1 MKDITSFISPLV
13 ESQFPSFY
21 REEGPQFI
29 TLIKSYYEW
38 LEQSN
43 NALYHAR
50 RLLEYRDIDQTVDD
64 FIVYFKEETLKNIQF
79 DVATNK
85 RLLAKNALD
94 FYRSKGTARSVD
106 LFFKLVYAQP
116 AKVYYPGDDVFKLS
130 DNTWK
135 IPEYLEVTN
144 TVYNP
149 DFEGKQITGIRSGAT
164 AFVENYSIK
173 KKINNQVDA
182 EGNEVKISK
191 DIHVF
196 YITNVRGDFE
206 FGETVVHSG
215 TEDPRKAPKMIGSL
229 SELQVITGA
238 SDYVVGDIVNLISN
252 TGFNGKALVTSIA
265 NTTGQVEF
273 TLIDG
278 GWGYT
283 TSPKIIIS
291 EKALLVNN
299 VIASSGSLSKPFKLF
314 STLVQPKANINFDT
328 LTGSLAANNLL
339 FSYESGNVTSI
350 SKIITISSN
359 TGGIG
364 NMYLSVV
371 SGTLPGVGNVLYND
385 GNVSSAN
392 ITLKVD
398 KTSTANIMGVSSN
411 NILLIDDVE
420 GGLLPT
426 KGEQIFQQNSSIG
439 EWVTATVDLV
449 RQEGGKNLI
458 YVTNTVGSFISSQRI
473 RGRASGSNSNL
484 SSYSTTIGIFNPSET
499 SVISVNVVNEGQGYS
514 NGELVTFESEDG
526 FGAVGLV
533 VTYAANS
540 SVSSINILNGGSG
553 YIESPTVRIV
563 NTASPVYFN
572 SNTDVDPVLDFISI
586 PNNGFINAQA
596 IRYTSNTGNT
606 PLTGLVS
613 GFVYYARLANNGGIQ
628 LSESPSGNVIQLSKG
643 LTENGH
649 SFTAAV
655 SSGSNFSGN
664 SVLGSPFDYDN
675 KLYVYSVGSNLVS
688 FNASNDVNVTNHFI
702 SLNTHPFVN
711 GQSLVYRVGSGRTK
725 LDLLS
730 NNSVYYVGVANS
742 TGIDIAYSNGTIIP
756 ITPGVN
762 ENGHSFAAYTEAN
775 IDLAGEGSLADI
787 RISSLDDEE
796 TLRLNTDFIGGF
808 NIYGAPYLNIV
819 LNGSSNSA
827 LSGSNSYGFPGKP
840 SGNLIN
846 FSIDTILT
854 RELFTIGTISALG
867 TVNPGDDYT
876 LDPFVTIIEPVVAGY
891 RKYDQIMTIDGDTA
905 SMTTNENILVST
917 RKAFDGSSANVISS
931 FIYMS
936 NHKFFA
942 NQQVVYTTETGSE
955 VVGGLANNTTY
966 YIVATSSVIDIKI
979 TNGGLGYANGP
990 IVFSGGGGTGAVA
1003 NAVTNEYGNV
1013 ISIDIQSGGVGY
1025 TSAPSISLPG
1035 SPSSTGTFTVALG
1048 TFNSFGLS
1056 LTKGGSKIILTATPS
1071 TSFHYID
1078 SGNYEKFG
1086 LLKEIINSNTI
1097 KVRRLTFIN
1106 EADPNSETYLKGE
1119 TSQYV
1124 TRLIDSENDETYSGL
1139 NSIVEANV
1147 ITANGV
1153 VKTLKIV
1160 DSGFAYEQADVMSF
1174 QNEDD
1179 PEATIGLAKGSNIK
1193 QGIGSGFYQNTKGF
1207 LSRDKYLHDSD
1218 FYQDYSYQIISR
1230 VPFERYSNMLKK
1242 VLHVSGTRMFPAV
1255 EIESKNESAINAS
1268 KKIDIRTT
1276 FNPTSNVDI
1285 DENFIRLTNH
1295 DFANGELITYSVDDG
1310 NTEIKTTTAINGI
1323 KAISIVTPG
1332 SYYDSTVNNQLSIT
1346 GSDGNGAIAIF
1357 VANSSGN
1364 ITSVQVLNYGSGYT
1378 TTVAPTITAG
1388 VANGLSTGAT
1398 FTVSSYT
1405 GIGNNVNYYVAYAN
1419 STGFK
1424 LSLTA
1429 NGSSIVNL
1437 VAPLSN
1443 EVGHGIHRPL

>member
-164 AFVENYSIK
+164 AFVENYAIK

-196 YITNVRGDFE
+196 YITNVRGNFE

-328 LTGSLAANNLL
+328 LTGTLAANNLL

-420 GGLLPT
+420 GGLLPK

-533 VTYAANS
+533 VTYANS

-613 GFVYYARLANNGGIQ
+613 GFVYYARLANNRGIQ

-688 FNASNDVNVTNHFI
+688 FNASNDVNATNHFI

-711 GQSLVYRVGSGRTK
+711 GQALVYRVGSGRTN

-905 SMTTNENILVST
+905 SMTRNENILVST

-942 NQQVVYTTETGSE
+942 NQQVVYTTETGSG

-1242 VLHVSGTRMFPAV
+1242 VLHVSGTRMFPAI
-1255 EIESKNESAINAS
+1255 EIESKNESVINAS
-1268 KKIDIRTT
+1268 RKIDIRTT

-1285 DENFIRLTNH
+1285 DQNFIRLNH
-1295 DFANGELITYSVDDG
+1295 SYANNDLVAYSVDTG
-1310 NTEIKTTTAINGI
+1310 NTIMINL
-1323 KAISIVTPG
+1323 ANNETYSIR
-1332 SYYDSTVNNQLSIT
+1332 
-1346 GSDGNGAIAIF
+1346 F
-1357 VANSSGN
+1357 
-1364 ITSVQVLNYGSGYT
+1364 
-1378 TTVAPTITAG
+1378 
-1388 VANGLSTGAT
+1388 
-1398 FTVSSYT
+1398 
-1405 GIGNNVNYYVAYAN
+1405 AN

-1424 LSLTA
+1424 LSYS
-1429 NGSSIVNL
+1429 NGTIVNL
-1437 VAPLSN
+1437 ESPLPN
-1443 EVGHGIHRPL
+1443 EVGHGIHNTI

>member
-1 MKDITSFISPLV
+1 VKDITSFISPLV

-164 AFVENYSIK
+164 AFVENYAIK

-196 YITNVRGDFE
+196 YITNVRGNFE

-328 LTGSLAANNLL
+328 LTGTLAANNLL

-420 GGLLPT
+420 GGLLPK

-533 VTYAANS
+533 VTYANS

-613 GFVYYARLANNGGIQ
+613 GFVYYARLANNRGIQ

-688 FNASNDVNVTNHFI
+688 FNASNDVNATNHFI

-711 GQSLVYRVGSGRTK
+711 GQALVYRVGSGRTN

-905 SMTTNENILVST
+905 SMTRNENILVST

-942 NQQVVYTTETGSE
+942 NQQVVYTTETGSG

-1242 VLHVSGTRMFPAV
+1242 VLHVSGTRMFPAI
-1255 EIESKNESAINAS
+1255 EIESKNESVINAS
-1268 KKIDIRTT
+1268 RKIDIRTT

-1285 DENFIRLTNH
+1285 DQNFIRLNH
-1295 DFANGELITYSVDDG
+1295 SYANNDLVAYSVDTG
-1310 NTEIKTTTAINGI
+1310 NTIMINL
-1323 KAISIVTPG
+1323 ANNETYSIR
-1332 SYYDSTVNNQLSIT
+1332 
-1346 GSDGNGAIAIF
+1346 F
-1357 VANSSGN
+1357 
-1364 ITSVQVLNYGSGYT
+1364 
-1378 TTVAPTITAG
+1378 
-1388 VANGLSTGAT
+1388 
-1398 FTVSSYT
+1398 
-1405 GIGNNVNYYVAYAN
+1405 AN

-1424 LSLTA
+1424 LSYS
-1429 NGSSIVNL
+1429 NGTIVNL
-1437 VAPLSN
+1437 ESPLPN
-1443 EVGHGIHRPL
+1443 EVGHGIHNTI